1 MERQNVLYT
10 PHMLV
15 VEDDTATSTWH
26 IFYSVRSYWATIY
39 VMAKLQTVFMQIS

>member
-15 VEDDTATSTWH
+15 VEDDTVTSTWH
-26 IFYSVRSYWATIY
+26 LKKNQFGVIEQLFT
-39 VMAKLQTVFMQIS
+39 